1 LVFGFK
7 KNGLASIPESY
18 KNSSRALKKAACFT
32 ALGSKV
38 LQPAGCLKSPG
49 YLLAIDAGG
58 PWFFDS

>member
-1 LVFGFK
+1 LRNPAK
-7 KNGLASIPESY
+7 KARGL
-18 KNSSRALKKAACFT
+18 LKSAACFA